1 MESLFGL
8 ATVQWDHE
16 PRVESKP
23 SRRGRTP
30 RSDGSSGDGDP
41 RGPASWTAAGSEA
54 PRRFGLCGISTPE
67 LEVAKAILGR
77 AKAPSPL
84 RSAGALQTLR
94 ARGRVSGG
102 RVSVWSACIFSAA
115 FPRQVAIR
123 WPGRFMESPHAIFAV
138 HWDAEAVRIPLNRPP
153 GTFSPSGG
161 EGWDEGVRFM
171 ERLPDRDWVP
181 AAPDC
186 EICPAHLSARRPVPA
201 PEQGELRSRRPRRPN
216 PEPGRFGGIQAFSA

>member
-8 ATVQWDHE
+8 ATVQWNHE

-30 RSDGSSGDGDP
+30 RS
-41 RGPASWTAAGSEA
+41 AGS
-54 PRRFGLCGISTPE
+54 
-67 LEVAKAILGR
+67 
-77 AKAPSPL
+77 
-84 RSAGALQTLR
+84 
-94 ARGRVSGG
+94 
-102 RVSVWSACIFSAA
+102 
-115 FPRQVAIR
+115 
-123 WPGRFMESPHAIFAV
+123 
-138 HWDAEAVRIPLNRPP
+138 EAVRIPLNRPP
-153 GTFSPSGG
+153 GTFSLSGG

-171 ERLPDRDWVP
+171 ERLPNRDWVP